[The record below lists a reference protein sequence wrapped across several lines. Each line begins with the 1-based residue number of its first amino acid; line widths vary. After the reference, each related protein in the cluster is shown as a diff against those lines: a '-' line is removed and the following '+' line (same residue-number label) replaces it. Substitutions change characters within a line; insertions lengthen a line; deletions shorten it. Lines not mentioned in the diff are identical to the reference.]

1 MSIDAYKM
9 YIKQCIDKEE
19 LKKASI
25 GYKKW
30 KEREN
35 ELGTNINDNCSKL
48 S

>member
-9 YIKQCIDKEE
+9 YIEKCIKNDE
-19 LKKASI
+19 LDKASI

-30 KEREN
+30 KELEN